1 MRRSNYRDRLFFNY
15 LTNND
20 KSVDAFKENEQFI
33 INYRSSNFDN
43 RYDDNR
49 SDLSSRYDDY
59 RS

>member
-15 LTNND
+15 LVNNN
-20 KSVDAFKENEQFI
+20 KSVDAFKEDKQFI

-43 RYDDNR
+43 RCDDNR
-49 SDLSSRYDDY
+49 SDLDNRYGDC